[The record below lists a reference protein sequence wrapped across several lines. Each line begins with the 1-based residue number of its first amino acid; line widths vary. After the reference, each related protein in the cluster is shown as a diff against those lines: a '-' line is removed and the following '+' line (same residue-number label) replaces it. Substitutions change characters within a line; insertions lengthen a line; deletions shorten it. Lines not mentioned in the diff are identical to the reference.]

1 MHPAPLKLLLE
12 DEDTIVIKTRL
23 TTVIEAYYNL
33 DHTAVDIIESLG
45 NAMKIIQQKENMIL
59 AGDFN
64 CLIDKM
70 GRKVEEVLS
79 YLREERLTLLNSQK
93 DWTYMCHNGG
103 STVDLIFTQGF

>member
-45 NAMKIIQQKENMIL
+45 NAMKVIQQKENIT
-59 AGDFN
+59 GDFN
-64 CLIDKM
+64 CPIDKM
-70 GRKVEEVLS
+70 GRKAEEVIN
-79 YLREERLTLLNSQK
+79 YLREEGLTLLNSQK
-93 DWTYMCHNGG
+93 D
-103 STVDLIFTQGF
+103 